1 MNHENTMNPK
11 IITPAAQVIDLPRAK
26 LQCKITG
33 SERDADLTDAIAAA
47 RGYAQAYLGLPVGEQ
62 VLEYTFRTW
71 CGSVVLPCDVTELVA
86 VTAAG
91 APVLPLPVLDDRTLT
106 IEATAPVV
114 IRIKCGWTAD
124 TLPSTVKQAML
135 LLITD
140 LVRNPQAQSD
150 VQLYVNQAFENML
163 WPERERLAL

>member
-1 MNHENTMNPK
+1 MNPK
-11 IITPAAQVIDLPRAK
+11 IITAAVQVIDLDRAK

-33 SERDADLTDAIAAA
+33 SERDADLIDAIAAA
-47 RGYAQAYLGLPVGEQ
+47 RDYAQAYTGVPVGEQ
-62 VLEYTFRTW
+62 VLEYTYRTW

-91 APVLPLPVLDDRTLT
+91 VPVLPLPDLDDRTLT
-106 IEATAPVV
+106 LDATAPVV
-114 IRIKCGWTAD
+114 IRIKCGWTAE
-124 TLPSTVKQAML
+124 TLPATVKQAML

-150 VQLYVNQAFENML
+150 VQLFRNQAFENML
-163 WPERERLAL
+163 WPHRERLPL